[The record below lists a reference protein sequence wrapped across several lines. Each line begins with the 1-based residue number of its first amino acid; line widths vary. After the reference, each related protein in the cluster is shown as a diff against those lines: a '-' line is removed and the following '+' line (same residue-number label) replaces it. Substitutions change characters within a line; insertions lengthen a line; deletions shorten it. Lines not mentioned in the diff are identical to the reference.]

1 LEVNVGSTSVVEIAS
16 LVGAELA
23 AETRVTVQGA
33 SLDSTTIN
41 DGELFAALPGRSS
54 HGATFIEQAIQR
66 GASAI
71 LTDYTGTQLI
81 ATSKVAVEVPVLVVG
96 NPRACLG
103 DVCKLVYGDPAAEI
117 MLIGVTGTNGKSTT
131 TSMIYQA
138 ARAAGVNS
146 GLIGTLATFINGE
159 EIPTTRTTPE
169 APDLFRTLVRMKAAG
184 VKLVA
189 MEVSSIA
196 LSEHRVN
203 GLEFDCVG
211 FTNLSHDHLDYH
223 DSMAEYFA
231 AKAQLFTPQFAH
243 MAFICTDSPWGEK
256 LCEKMEIPHESV
268 GTVGTPDWKLRRHS
282 DSLPWLLS
290 GPRDEIRLEPLAMP
304 GSINAMNAA
313 LALTILDHIGIRG
326 ATVVDAICRATVAGR
341 GELVGKLLD
350 VSIFVDYA
358 HSPESIR
365 EFLTG
370 VKSEFG
376 GRIITVLGAGGDRDS
391 SKREEM
397 GRVSA
402 SCSDVVIVTD
412 DNPRSEDPTHIR
424 HQIISGAGTIPNSQV
439 IEVADRRE
447 AIIAALHLATGHDVI
462 AILGKGHER
471 GQEMKGHMIAFS
483 DIDVVAELLRG
494 RVDGD

>member
-1 LEVNVGSTSVVEIAS
+1 VGSTSVVEIAS
-16 LVGAELA
+16 LIGAELA
-23 AETRVTVQGA
+23 AVARAIVHGV

-54 HGATFIEQAIQR
+54 HGATFVEQAIQR

-71 LTDYTGTQLI
+71 LTDSKGTQLLL
-81 ATSKVAVEVPVLVVG
+81 TSQVPVEIPVLVSG

-117 MLIGVTGTNGKSTT
+117 TLIGVTGTNGKSTT

-138 ARAAGVNS
+138 ARAAGFNS
-146 GLIGTLATFINGE
+146 GLIGTLATFIDGE
-159 EIPTTRTTPE
+159 EISTVRTTPE
-169 APDLFRTLVRMKAAG
+169 SPDLFRTLVRMKAAG
-184 VKLVA
+184 VKLIA

-231 AKAQLFTPQFAH
+231 AKAQLFTPQFAN
-243 MAFICTDSPWGEK
+243 MAFICTDSPWGVE
-256 LCEKMEIPHESV
+256 LCEKIKIPCESV
-268 GTVGTPDWKLRRHS
+268 GTVGTPDWKLSRHS
-282 DSLPWLLS
+282 DSSSWLLS
-290 GPRDEIRLEPLAMP
+290 GPRDEFRLGPLAMP

-313 LALTILDHIGIRG
+313 LALAILDHAGIRG
-326 ATVVDAICRATVAGR
+326 ATVVDTICRATVAGR

-402 SCSDVVIVTD
+402 SRSDVLIVTD
-412 DNPRSEDPTHIR
+412 DNPRSEDPTYIR
-424 HQIISGAGTIPNSQV
+424 SQIIAGAEKIPNSHV
-439 IEVADRRE
+439 IEIADRRQ

-471 GQEMKGHMIAFS
+471 GQEMKGHVIAFS
-483 DIDVVAELLRG
+483 DIDVVAELLKG
-494 RVDGD
+494 GIASD